1 MPSRSTRAAGSS
13 AASGPPSTH
22 RVVARSPPACRGPGA
37 SSDAAA
43 SWVKRGWRMT
53 IASCWSPARWSAAS
67 RPAGSRAPAAPAVAP
82 PGPRGASV
90 SSIAWATSR
99 TVAVPSIETRT
110 SARAPLAASS
120 TVRLHEY
127 EITLISEVLRSAGR
141 AILGLLSR
149 RARRLPPNP
158 QALTREL
165 SSRMSMT
172 TDRALV
178 AQAADKGAPGVTTA
192 AVALGRSG
200 PSAPSSPSAAPL
212 RPWEVSAGQGQRL
225 RVVDVVRPQVGLV
238 VVAVEHRRG
247 GAADRRDDPAPVGG
261 AEAARL
267 LLAPQVGEEAVGLG
281 VVVGDGDPHPLE
293 GVEHGDVQLHQ
304 RQVAPERPLAA
315 GVQAHPLGDHRELVI
330 APGVAQVAGADL
342 GAHVPAVERGR
353 LVADPADLQ
362 AHVRD
367 RRHRE
372 PAQVQPGEPVEARV
386 AERHLVDHV
395 GRQLVQ
401 SRRLPGGLHDQREHV
416 EASATTGPAEPANP
430 PAGDGLAQVG
440 DALAGDLVGAAHPAA
455 VAHPQAAPVQP
466 ADAAAAVAPGHARA
480 MDQLPGRVPVG
491 PEALDV
497 GPHLAQPDLHRSG
510 LRVLLVE
517 QADEP
522 LRLG

>member
-67 RPAGSRAPAAPAVAP
+67 RPAGSRAPAAPSVAP

-178 AQAADKGAPGVTTA
+178 AQAADKGTPGVTTA

-200 PSAPSSPSAAPL
+200 PSAPSSPSATPPAATSPTACRAPL

-247 GAADRRDDPAPVGG
+247 GAADRRDDPAP
-261 AEAARL
+261 
-267 LLAPQVGEEAVGLG
+267 VGEEAVGLG

-430 PAGDGLAQVG
+430 LGEGEVAGIADHPAPHLIAGVARELLVPDPGPGTVRSARVEHGQRRADPPAGDGLAQVG
-440 DALAGDLVGAAHPAA
+440 DALAGDL
-455 VAHPQAAPVQP
+455 
-466 ADAAAAVAPGHARA
+466 
-480 MDQLPGRVPVG
+480 
-491 PEALDV
+491 
-497 GPHLAQPDLHRSG
+497 
-510 LRVLLVE
+510 
-517 QADEP
+517 
-522 LRLG
+522 